1 MAEQGWRSTEVLA
14 WTEREGPGR
23 PPAGPSRLLSAGMAG
38 ALGVVFVGILAT
50 DALCPEH
57 RALVQAIAGLAVVS
71 TVVAMV
77 GLVRQS
83 PSAPLLTL
91 CTAMAG
97 VSIGVIDAVH
107 DPGRGT
113 FIALGF
119 GVVVLGSC
127 ALAWRQLRL
136 TRWERSTLTGLR
148 GPNAETAVR
157 TPAATAATPAAGTP
171 AAAERAAEVDEPIRK

>member
-1 MAEQGWRSTEVLA
+1 MAEQKWRSTEVLA

-38 ALGVVFVGILAT
+38 TLGVVFVGILAT

-57 RALVQAIAGLAVVS
+57 RALVQAIGGLAVVG
-71 TVVAMV
+71 TVVAMI

-83 PSAPLLTL
+83 PSAPVVTVA
-91 CTAMAG
+91 TALAG
-97 VSIGVIDAVH
+97 VAIGVIDAAH

-119 GVVVLGSC
+119 GLVVLGAC
-127 ALAWRQLRL
+127 AVAWRQLSL
-136 TRWERSTLTGLR
+136 ARWERTALAGLR
-148 GPNAETAVR
+148 RGGAVEPVE
-157 TPAATAATPAAGTP
+157 PAPTP
-171 AAAERAAEVDEPIRK
+171 AAAPRAAASDPAEISTGK

>member
-1 MAEQGWRSTEVLA
+1 MAEHGWRSTEVLA

-71 TVVAMV
+71 TVLAIV

-83 PSAPLLTL
+83 PTAPLLTL
-91 CTAMAG
+91 ATALAG

-119 GVVVLGSC
+119 GLVVLGAC
-127 ALAWRQLRL
+127 VLAWRQLVL
-136 TRWERSTLTGLR
+136 SRWERSALSELHAAP
-148 GPNAETAVR
+148 GPDTAPQRAE
-157 TPAATAATPAAGTP
+157 
-171 AAAERAAEVDEPIRK
+171 AAAEARPVPADQHSRK